1 MIECKPDKIHEAALR
16 LDGTALVLE
25 DALIVAYD
33 AAAMLDE
40 LGVSQV
46 QTCGT
51 LREALSLIE
60 GGLVPTLALLDVNL
74 GGETSLDA
82 ALALAKL
89 QVPILYSTGY
99 DEVEGAIANFPSG
112 AMLRKPFTAED
123 MSKALTEMGFL
134 NQTQR
139 CGLGD

>member
-1 MIECKPDKIHEAALR
+1 MADCKPDAAAPR
-16 LDGTALVLE
+16 LNGTALVLE

-40 LGVSQV
+40 LGVRQV
-46 QTCGT
+46 QVCGT
-51 LREALSLIE
+51 LREALTLIE
-60 GGLVPTLALLDVNL
+60 AGLVPSVALLDINL

-82 ALALAKL
+82 ALALARL

-99 DEVEGAIANFPSG
+99 DEVEGAIADFPRG
-112 AMLRKPFTAED
+112 AMLRKPYTAED

-134 NQTQR
+134 NQAQR
-139 CGLGD
+139 CGADG